1 MAKTRETFNAFEDL
15 SISKINKENEQE
27 KTAAEQEKE
36 TTPATVQPEEKTA
49 ETATEQPTTPAKRK
63 GRPKSNKETKIHLGV
78 AIYPS
83 LKEDISKIAWMKRMS
98 ASELICSV
106 MESYVQKNREF
117 INDYDRTNSEI

>member
-27 KTAAEQEKE
+27 QAAAEQKKE
-36 TTPATVQPEEKTA
+36 TSATVQPEENTT
-49 ETATEQPTTPAKRK
+49 ETATEQQTTPAKRK

-98 ASELICSV
+98 TSELICAV

-117 INDYDRTNSEI
+117 INDYDRTNSDI

>member
-15 SISKINKENEQE
+15 SIEKIKESE
-27 KTAAEQEKE
+27 KPAAEQKKE
-36 TTPATVQPEEKTA
+36 TPVTVQPEENTT
-49 ETATEQPTTPAKRK
+49 ETATEQPTTPVKKK

-98 ASELICSV
+98 TSELICAV

-117 INDYDRTNSEI
+117 INDYDRTNSDI